1 MNSKLINS
9 RIYLL
14 VLPLIVLFVFNGKKY
29 DAAVIDRINIPVRV
43 CIQGEDCGAP
53 LISASDML
61 VDSKGTKLYAGCI
74 ACHGT
79 GGEGGIGPSFTGRS
93 VDYIS
98 AALIQYKN
106 NVKFLLFFNSSVQFK
121 YSKKMSAIWFIA
133 FHIERTN
140 MELKKIV
147 YV

>member
-1 MNSKLINS
+1 MNRKLINS

-79 GGEGGIGPSFTGRS
+79 GGEGGIGPSFSGRS

-106 NVKFLLFFNSSVQFK
+106 KEERGPQSVLMCAQAAAL
-121 YSKKMSAIWFIA
+121 SDSDIQ
-133 FHIERTN
+133 
-140 MELKKIV
+140 ELSEYIITL
-147 YV
+147 

>member
-1 MNSKLINS
+1 MNRKLINS

-106 NVKFLLFFNSSVQFK
+106 KDVIELTAISFPKTGGASSFESHCKLREFFAVSQ
-121 YSKKMSAIWFIA
+121 
-133 FHIERTN
+133 
-140 MELKKIV
+140 
-147 YV
+147 

>member
-29 DAAVIDRINIPVRV
+29 DATVIDRINIPVRV

-106 NVKFLLFFNSSVQFK
+106 KEERGPQSVLMYAQAAAL
-121 YSKKMSAIWFIA
+121 SDSDIQ
-133 FHIERTN
+133 
-140 MELKKIV
+140 ELSEYIITL
-147 YV
+147 

>member
-1 MNSKLINS
+1 MNRKLINS

-79 GGEGGIGPSFTGRS
+79 GGEGKTSEGEACTKCKPGNYQSEEGQAACNPCPANQYYASTTKSSLRAPSCSRCSGHQSTAVRARRLGR
-93 VDYIS
+93 
-98 AALIQYKN
+98 
-106 NVKFLLFFNSSVQFK
+106 
-121 YSKKMSAIWFIA
+121 
-133 FHIERTN
+133 
-140 MELKKIV
+140 
-147 YV
+147 

>member
-1 MNSKLINS
+1 MNRKLINS

-43 CIQGEDCGAP
+43 CIQGEDCVAP

-106 NVKFLLFFNSSVQFK
+106 KEERGPQSVLMYAQAAAL
-121 YSKKMSAIWFIA
+121 SDSDIQ
-133 FHIERTN
+133 
-140 MELKKIV
+140 ELSEYIITL
-147 YV
+147 

>member
-1 MNSKLINS
+1 MNRKLINS

-29 DAAVIDRINIPVRV
+29 DAAVIDRIIITVRV

-106 NVKFLLFFNSSVQFK
+106 KEERGPQSVLMYAQAAAL
-121 YSKKMSAIWFIA
+121 SDNDIQ
-133 FHIERTN
+133 
-140 MELKKIV
+140 ELSEYIITL
-147 YV
+147 

>member
-1 MNSKLINS
+1 MNRKFINS

-79 GGEGGIGPSFTGRS
+79 GGEGGIGPSFTERS

-106 NVKFLLFFNSSVQFK
+106 KEERGPQSVLMYAQAAAL
-121 YSKKMSAIWFIA
+121 SDSDIQ
-133 FHIERTN
+133 
-140 MELKKIV
+140 ELSEYIITL
-147 YV
+147 

>member
-1 MNSKLINS
+1 MNRKLINS

-106 NVKFLLFFNSSVQFK
+106 KEERGPQ
-121 YSKKMSAIWFIA
+121 SALMYAQAAALSDSDIQ
-133 FHIERTN
+133 
-140 MELKKIV
+140 ELSEYIITL
-147 YV
+147 

>member
-9 RIYLL
+9 IIYLL

-29 DAAVIDRINIPVRV
+29 DADVIDRINITLRV

-106 NVKFLLFFNSSVQFK
+106 KEERGQQSVLMYAQAAAL
-121 YSKKMSAIWFIA
+121 SDSDIQ
-133 FHIERTN
+133 
-140 MELKKIV
+140 ELSEYINTLQ
-147 YV
+147 

>member
-1 MNSKLINS
+1 MNRKLINS

-79 GGEGGIGPSFTGRS
+79 GGEGGIGPSFSGRS

-106 NVKFLLFFNSSVQFK
+106 KEERGPQSVLMYAQAAAL
-121 YSKKMSAIWFIA
+121 SDSDIQ
-133 FHIERTN
+133 
-140 MELKKIV
+140 ELSEYIITL
-147 YV
+147 